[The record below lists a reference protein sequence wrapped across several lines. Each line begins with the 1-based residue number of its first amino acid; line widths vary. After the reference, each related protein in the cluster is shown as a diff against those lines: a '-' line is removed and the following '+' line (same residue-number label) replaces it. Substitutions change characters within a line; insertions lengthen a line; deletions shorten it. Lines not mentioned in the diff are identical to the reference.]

1 MHRKAP
7 EGQILNFQNTF
18 DRTCD
23 EIRMEIQTEN
33 FFGSLISTKLLASHR
48 TTKNVSNKENL
59 HYYST
64 VNVGGYEPTKVV
76 ITLGRG
82 VYTLHLYYY
91 FVVHVHVDTYHNTF
105 ISISWYMYTS
115 CGHISL
121 HLYYYFVVHVH
132 MDTYHTPLLLFRGT
146 CTRGHISLHLYYYF
160 VVHVH
165 VDTYYNTFII
175 IFMYHEIII
184 KV

>member
-91 FVVHVHVDTYHNTF
+91 FVVHVH
-105 ISISWYMYTS
+105 
-115 CGHISL
+115 
-121 HLYYYFVVHVH
+121 

-165 VDTYYNTFII
+165 VDTYHYTFII
-175 IFMYHEIII
+175 ISWYMYTWTYIITPLLLFRGTTFCTATF
-184 KV
+184 

>member
-64 VNVGGYEPTKVV
+64 VNVGGYEPTTMHILSWTDCVRLSAGK
-76 ITLGRG
+76 
-82 VYTLHLYYY
+82 
-91 FVVHVHVDTYHNTF
+91 
-105 ISISWYMYTS
+105 ISYI
-115 CGHISL
+115 
-121 HLYYYFVVHVH
+121 
-132 MDTYHTPLLLFRGT
+132 D
-146 CTRGHISLHLYYYF
+146 
-160 VVHVH
+160 
-165 VDTYYNTFII
+165 
-175 IFMYHEIII
+175 IF
-184 KV
+184 